1 MTGNKETQT
10 VKVPLRAKL
19 LFVILITAL
28 PLLFSSINLIYS
40 LMDYSRSYDEIVNNL
55 TIANDYN
62 INFKEEMDESL
73 YKLVVGYMSFE
84 NIKSEEGLKDPYD
97 LIESIQNGCRKLL
110 VISTD
115 KESRIW
121 LQSLLR
127 NTDTLQNRVDDI
139 KANLTDDG
147 HYEENIAMLDNDIY
161 ILTELI
167 QDDIQYYIYYQTRNI
182 EQLKNEL
189 NNDINRFIILN
200 VAIVLGIVIIATIA
214 ALLLVKSITKPIN
227 ELCGIASQIA
237 HGDFSARAKVQTKD
251 EIGVLAAGVN
261 DMSEHLEIMVNQIQE
276 DERKMRYAELR
287 LLQEQINPHFLY
299 NTLDTIVWLIEGED
313 TSKAVHVVMSLSEFF
328 RRVLSKGKEF
338 VTIEDEMQ
346 YIRSYLEI
354 QQARYADIL
363 DYEIDIDPSL
373 YPYKILKMTLQPM
386 VENSL
391 YHGIKYKR
399 AKGLIR
405 VSGEKQGDKILL
417 YIQDNGVG
425 MTPQETEALT
435 EKINMPCNETG
446 AGFGLANVNERIRM
460 NFGQE
465 YGLFVQSEK
474 GKGTKITIAIPAT
487 ELEHAEGMVQQ

>member
-84 NIKSEEGLKDPYD
+84 NIKSEEGLKDPYA

-110 VISTD
+110 MISTD

-127 NTDTLQNRVDDI
+127 NTDTLKNRVDDI

-200 VAIVLGIVIIATIA
+200 VAIVLGMVIIATIA

-313 TSKAVHVVMSLSEFF
+313 TTKAVHVVMSLSEFF

-417 YIQDNGVG
+417 YIEDNGVG

-465 YGLFVQSEK
+465 YGLFVQSQK

>member
-115 KESRIW
+115 RESRIW

-167 QDDIQYYIYYQTRNI
+167 QDDIQYYIYYQTQSI
-182 EQLKNEL
+182 EDLKIQLNTQIKSFL
-189 NNDINRFIILN
+189 VCCCFLVVVIFII
-200 VAIVLGIVIIATIA
+200 AFTIA
-214 ALLLVKSITKPIN
+214 
-227 ELCGIASQIA
+227 
-237 HGDFSARAKVQTKD
+237 
-251 EIGVLAAGVN
+251 
-261 DMSEHLEIMVNQIQE
+261 
-276 DERKMRYAELR
+276 
-287 LLQEQINPHFLY
+287 LQESYIS
-299 NTLDTIVWLIEGED
+299 T
-313 TSKAVHVVMSLSEFF
+313 
-328 RRVLSKGKEF
+328 GKYF
-338 VTIEDEMQ
+338 SIFAFT
-346 YIRSYLEI
+346 
-354 QQARYADIL
+354 
-363 DYEIDIDPSL
+363 
-373 YPYKILKMTLQPM
+373 
-386 VENSL
+386 
-391 YHGIKYKR
+391 
-399 AKGLIR
+399 
-405 VSGEKQGDKILL
+405 
-417 YIQDNGVG
+417 NG
-425 MTPQETEALT
+425 
-435 EKINMPCNETG
+435 
-446 AGFGLANVNERIRM
+446 
-460 NFGQE
+460 
-465 YGLFVQSEK
+465 
-474 GKGTKITIAIPAT
+474 
-487 ELEHAEGMVQQ
+487 

>member
-40 LMDYSRSYDEIVNNL
+40 LMDYSRSYDAIVNNL

-84 NIKSEEGLKDPYD
+84 NIKSEEGLKDPYA

-110 VISTD
+110 MISTD

-200 VAIVLGIVIIATIA
+200 VAIVLGMVIIATIA

-313 TSKAVHVVMSLSEFF
+313 TTKAVHVVMSLSEFF

-417 YIQDNGVG
+417 YIEDNGVG

>member
-40 LMDYSRSYDEIVNNL
+40 LMDYSRSYDAIVNNL

-84 NIKSEEGLKDPYD
+84 NIKSEEGLKDPYA

-110 VISTD
+110 MISTD

-200 VAIVLGIVIIATIA
+200 VAIVLGMVIIATIA

-313 TSKAVHVVMSLSEFF
+313 TTKAVHVVMSLSEFF

-417 YIQDNGVG
+417 YIEDNGVG

-465 YGLFVQSEK
+465 YGLFVQSKK

>member
-84 NIKSEEGLKDPYD
+84 NIKSEEGLKDPYA
-97 LIESIQNGCRKLL
+97 LIESIQNSCRKLL
-110 VISTD
+110 MISTD
-115 KESRIW
+115 RESRIW

>member
-115 KESRIW
+115 RESRIW